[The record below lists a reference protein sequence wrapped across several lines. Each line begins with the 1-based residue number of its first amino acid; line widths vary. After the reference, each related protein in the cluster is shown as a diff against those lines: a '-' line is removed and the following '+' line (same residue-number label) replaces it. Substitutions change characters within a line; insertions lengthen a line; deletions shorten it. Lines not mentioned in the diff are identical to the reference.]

1 MKPGKVILIGNL
13 GRDPD
18 VSYSSGGSYEPKK
31 ISCAIVK
38 ILQRVGQ
45 DATQEARKLIDK
57 ATNIVKLLANMYAGE
72 FYMPMRVIGAMAQ
85 RDGPVKFYKFYIEN
99 VREWFALK
107 RMRRPKPP
115 PVRK

>member
-18 VSYSSGGSYEPKK
+18 VSYGSGGFYEPKK

-45 DATQEARKLIDK
+45 DATQEVRKLIDK
-57 ATNIVKLLANMYAGE
+57 ATEIVKKLADINAGQL
-72 FYMPMRVIGAMAQ
+72 YTPMRVIGAMAY
-85 RDGPVKFYKFYIEN
+85 RDGAVKFYKFYIED
-99 VREWFALK
+99 VQEWFALK

-115 PVRK
+115 AVRK